1 MDNNLNKKI
10 INATKW
16 SAITEICA
24 KLFLPISGLVLAR
37 LLAPEAFGIVATLT
51 MIISLADIFSDAGF
65 HKYIVQHEF
74 KENAELYKNATVAFW
89 GNQTISFFLWFAIG
103 FFRHP
108 LAELVGSQGY
118 GNVLLIACANIPLVG
133 FSSIQTAIFKRNMNF
148 KALFKARVV
157 ALLVPLFITI
167 PLAFVLRSFWALVI
181 GTLSKNLINSLVLM
195 YFSSWKPNLF
205 FSVRILKEMISFS
218 MWSMVET
225 LAIWL
230 NQYVEVFF
238 IGATLSSYYLG
249 LYKTSMSIVGQILG
263 LITAIITPVI
273 FSTLSRLQND
283 ELAFKHMFFKFQKV
297 VALLVMPMGVIIFAQ
312 CELVTSILLGEQWT
326 EAAGFI
332 GTWALCGSVSI
343 ATTRYCS
350 EMYRAKGRPILCF
363 LAQLLMFAILVPGV
377 IYSLK
382 YGFKQLY
389 IFRSCAELYF
399 VLVNIIITYYAF
411 KITPYQM
418 IRNIS
423 PIFASSFGLF
433 IVIIAFK
440 TVNDAIWYQIAISV
454 VSVIVYLAF
463 MLTSKQNR
471 ELIYQYILKNKKR
484 NETTNN

>member
-1 MDNNLNKKI
+1 MATGFNNKV

-37 LLAPEAFGIVATLT
+37 LLTPEAFGVVATLT

-65 HKYIVQHEF
+65 HKYIVQHDFEA
-74 KENAELYKNATVAFW
+74 KEELDRNATVAFW
-89 GNQTISFFLWFAIG
+89 SNQAISFFLWFIIG
-103 FFRHP
+103 IFRHP
-108 LAELVGSQGY
+108 LAELVGSPGY

-133 FSSIQTAIFKRNMNF
+133 FSSIQTAIFKRDMNF
-148 KALFKARVV
+148 KALFKVRVV
-157 ALLVPLFITI
+157 ALLVPLIITI

-195 YFSSWKPNLF
+195 YYSSWKPTLF
-205 FSVRILKEMISFS
+205 FSTQILKEMISFS

-225 LAIWL
+225 IAVWL

-283 ELAFKHMFFKFQKV
+283 DLAFRQMFFKFQKT
-297 VALLVMPMGVIIFAQ
+297 VALLVLPMGVLMFAQ
-312 CELVTSILLGEQWT
+312 KELVTSILLGEQWV

-332 GTWALCGSVSI
+332 GAWALCGSISI

-350 EMYRAKGRPILCF
+350 EMYRAKGRPMLCF
-363 LAQLLMFAILVPGV
+363 IAQLLMFVVLVPGT

-399 VLVNIIITYYAF
+399 VLVNIVITYYALR
-411 KITPYQM
+411 ITPLQM
-418 IRNIS
+418 VRNII
-423 PIFASSFGLF
+423 PIFAASLGLYM
-433 IVIIAFK
+433 VVSVLK
-440 TVNDAIWYQIAISV
+440 PVSDALWYQITVSG
-454 VSVIVYLAF
+454 VSVIAYLAL
-463 MLTSKQNR
+463 MLISKQNR
-471 ELIYQYILKNKKR
+471 ELIFHYILRKKK
-484 NETTNN
+484 